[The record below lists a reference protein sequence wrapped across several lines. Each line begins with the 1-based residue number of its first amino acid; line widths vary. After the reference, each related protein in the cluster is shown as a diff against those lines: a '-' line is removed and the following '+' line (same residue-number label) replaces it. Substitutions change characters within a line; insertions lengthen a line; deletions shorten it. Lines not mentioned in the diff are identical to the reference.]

1 MSDMS
6 AQTTEEAS
14 PQEQETTGSR
24 LSWLRT
30 PLIIAAILV
39 LFAVTYGFAW
49 RRAYTLSE
57 TFMQNAQAS
66 FEQGDFVDAL
76 SGYDTYDE
84 ATGSYVFQGG
94 YAQVV
99 NIWNNSYAW
108 PVPATVE
115 DAEQRIDE
123 IINQHLTLADAEGF
137 IQANTG
143 RASPY
148 LGAVYLRTGELYE
161 QDDPRNAQEVY
172 ETIPELFPNQPE
184 LVEQAEER
192 LSRLEQGGQP

>member
-1 MSDMS
+1 MSDMT
-6 AQTTEEAS
+6 AQTTSEAPQPSEEAS
-14 PQEQETTGSR
+14 PK
-24 LSWLRT
+24 LSWLRA
-30 PLIIAAILV
+30 PLIIAAVLV
-39 LFAVTYGFAW
+39 LFAATYAFAW
-49 RRAYTLSE
+49 YRAYTLSE

-66 FEQGDFVDAL
+66 FEQGDFIDAL
-76 SGYDTYDE
+76 SGYDSYDE

-99 NIWNNSYAW
+99 NIWNNTYAW
-108 PVPATVE
+108 PIPATVE
-115 DAEQRIDE
+115 DAEGRINE

-161 QDDPRNAQEVY
+161 QDSPRDAQEVY
-172 ETIPELFPNQPE
+172 ESIPELFPNQPE
-184 LVEQAEER
+184 LIEQAEER
-192 LSRLEQGGQP
+192 LRRLEQGGQP